1 LRNWSYGTI
10 LALTA
15 TFYERLLRDVDK
27 NKANIPEIVF
37 GALLVVAIFSVGTVF
52 ESSRMPV
59 ASDNSKQSADHR
71 AVPVALENASDKTT
85 DWLLVGLNLFLV
97 VSTFMLWRATSKSAQ
112 IAERTLV
119 DLERPWLF
127 LAGATIRR
135 RDLPGQPLTPNFWFI
150 KLHWKNVG
158 RSPALTQECIFECK
172 PKVGLPAEPV
182 YSNDHPG
189 LNLPYTVAAGDTVE
203 TSEVGPA
210 PGQNEI
216 LVFYGR
222 LTYTELNGKS
232 HQTGFSVEVSPHI
245 AAFSPYAGKKY
256 DYYT

>member
-1 LRNWSYGTI
+1 MLQSNLNVPPQKFSNTPTTPYTP
-10 LALTA
+10 AKT
-15 TFYERLLRDVDK
+15 V
-27 NKANIPEIVF
+27 
-37 GALLVVAIFSVGTVF
+37 GAPMEPDIGVVS
-52 ESSRMPV
+52 E
-59 ASDNSKQSADHR
+59 
-71 AVPVALENASDKTT
+71 
-85 DWLLVGLNLFLV
+85 GLNLFLV

-216 LVFYGR
+216 LVFYG
-222 LTYTELNGKS
+222 
-232 HQTGFSVEVSPHI
+232 
-245 AAFSPYAGKKY
+245 
-256 DYYT
+256 